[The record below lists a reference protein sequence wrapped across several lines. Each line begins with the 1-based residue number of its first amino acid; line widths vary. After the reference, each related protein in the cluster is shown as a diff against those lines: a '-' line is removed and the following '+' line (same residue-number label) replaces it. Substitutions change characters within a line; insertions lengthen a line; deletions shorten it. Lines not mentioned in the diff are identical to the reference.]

1 MRKLT
6 TNLPHGLRGELQ
18 VPGDKSISHRSIIF
32 GAVADGITDISHF
45 LPSGDCLTTVRAF
58 AAMGVPIKRSGDRVS
73 MHGIGFSG
81 LRRPQ
86 QPLDMGNSGTT
97 ARLLLGVLS
106 GRPFSTRLFGDA
118 SLSRRPMR
126 RVTDPLEQTGARFAV
141 SESGTLPITVHGRP
155 DPSPIRYRLPI
166 ASAQLKSALILAAL
180 QAAGESTIIEKLPT
194 RDHTEQMLEA
204 FGGKLRR
211 NGTVIRVA
219 GRPMLR
225 GQSVTIPGDL
235 SSAAFFITAAALVP
249 GSDITLHNVGVNP
262 TRTGFLDI
270 LKKMGASITV
280 VNRHGRIEPA
290 ADLRIRS
297 SMLHAATLTE
307 KDIPASI
314 DELPLVA
321 LLATQAEGITTI
333 TGAGELRVKE
343 TDRIAVVS
351 EELRRLGADI
361 VELPDGMRIRGN
373 AALRAP
379 GDCRVS
385 SHGDHRIGMMLAV
398 AALIT
403 RGSLTLAGDNAIAI
417 SYPNFF
423 TDLTQLTGD
432 KRGVVQ

>member
-1 MRKLT
+1 M
-6 TNLPHGLRGELQ
+6 
-18 VPGDKSISHRSIIF
+18 
-32 GAVADGITDISHF
+32 
-45 LPSGDCLTTVRAF
+45 
-58 AAMGVPIKRSGDRVS
+58 
-73 MHGIGFSG
+73 
-81 LRRPQ
+81 
-86 QPLDMGNSGTT
+86 
-97 ARLLLGVLS
+97 
-106 GRPFSTRLFGDA
+106 
-118 SLSRRPMR
+118 
-126 RVTDPLEQTGARFAV
+126 
-141 SESGTLPITVHGRP
+141 
-155 DPSPIRYRLPI
+155 
-166 ASAQLKSALILAAL
+166 
-180 QAAGESTIIEKLPT
+180 
-194 RDHTEQMLEA
+194 
-204 FGGKLRR
+204 
-211 NGTVIRVA
+211 
-219 GRPMLR
+219 
-225 GQSVTIPGDL
+225 
-235 SSAAFFITAAALVP
+235 
-249 GSDITLHNVGVNP
+249 HNVGVNP